1 MKKKS
6 GDGALGPGVFLVITV
21 KLFRQFQCFDVF
33 ATAFQYGKL
42 GLTVAV
48 QDGTK
53 QKSAKMIRVAGE
65 KVLVLEG
72 LGKLKVYS
80 KLICRPVPLVPHVTV
95 GDRVQAPRYG
105 QNFASA
111 TVSKFDSVNGRVF
124 VRFDGDAEEKAIAF
138 GDVWKN

>member
-1 MKKKS
+1 MPDLLEPEIIS
-6 GDGALGPGVFLVITV
+6 QVGELRL
-21 KLFRQFQCFDVF
+21 DVF
-33 ATAFQYGKL
+33 AAAFQYGKL

-65 KVLVLEG
+65 KVLALEG

-111 TVSKFDSVNGRVF
+111 TVSKFNSVNGRVI